1 MKNTR
6 TKKNKQK
13 KMKCFAALSKK
24 HERAP
29 GGAGSLSWLATPPG
43 SQHLKVCE
51 VHRRR
56 RTAEGAPDLT
66 PSGKGGCPLRCG
78 RPGQGPFGT
87 WPWRGLNTA
96 ACRSRV
102 TVHQVGC
109 GRVSLTYPLGHP
121 MVRRKEYTPSPSPF
135 SRAPVAAAL
144 TATPLRWRCRPAA
157 MGVWGGARRPGPSGA
172 PTDRWANGEA
182 AQLSLPN
189 DALRSPG
196 RGGRR
201 GAGLAPLRSCVHGA

>member
-1 MKNTR
+1 
-6 TKKNKQK
+6 
-13 KMKCFAALSKK
+13 MKCFAALSKK

-56 RTAEGAPDLT
+56 RTAGVTPDLT
-66 PSGKGGCPLRCG
+66 PSGKGGRPLRCG
-78 RPGQGPFGT
+78 RPRQGPFGT

-121 MVRRKEYTPSPSPF
+121 MVRRKKSIPSPSPF

-157 MGVWGGARRPGPSGA
+157 TGVWGGARRPGPSGA

-182 AQLSLPN
+182 AQLSLSGMILGVN
-189 DALRSPG
+189 TFTFEHL
-196 RGGRR
+196 
-201 GAGLAPLRSCVHGA
+201 